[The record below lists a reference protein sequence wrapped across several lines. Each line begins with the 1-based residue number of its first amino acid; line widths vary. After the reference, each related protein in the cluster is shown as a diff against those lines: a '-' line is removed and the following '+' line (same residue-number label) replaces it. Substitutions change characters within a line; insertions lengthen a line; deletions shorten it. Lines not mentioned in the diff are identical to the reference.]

1 MIGDEECAPPLT
13 VEEKPK
19 PKKNLATFALFYK
32 YLERV
37 KRWRLIE
44 NRNQAICRH
53 KYHCFIHI
61 LRVSANNF
69 HSKEN
74 QLLEFQGFLKRFSI
88 GVLIQ
93 LAVHFT
99 RSPVQFLKHPLA
111 FFRTL
116 NRTTLNLGF
125 FLGLYSGIYR
135 VSLPPAK
142 HSQFGFDAF

>member
-1 MIGDEECAPPLT
+1 MIGDEECAPPST

-19 PKKNLATFALFYK
+19 SKNKLAIFALFYN

-37 KRWRLIE
+37 KRWRLIQ
-44 NRNQAICRH
+44 NRNQAICKH

-61 LRVSANNF
+61 LRVGQNNF
-69 HSKEN
+69 HSKEK
-74 QLLEFQGFLKRFSI
+74 QLFGFQGFLKRFSI

-93 LAVHFT
+93 LVVHFI

-116 NRTTLNLGF
+116 NITTLNLGL

-135 VSLPPAK
+135 VSVTPIE
-142 HSQFGFDAF
+142 HSLFGF